1 MTFTKDQLEVL
12 SQWEENFKTA
22 VNSGWARNPGRINL
36 RTIYDIYSGALNNR
50 SIPFNANCQHCIV
63 NLLKAVGKIYFADK
77 EQLQLEF
84 EKENGR
90 KVETKVELVGDDVVS
105 KEIITEDALKK
116 VSVKTEK
123 RGKTRKK
130 TVTVTEK

>member
-77 EQLQLEF
+77 DALA
-84 EKENGR
+84 KEEAAAKEV
-90 KVETKVELVGDDVVS
+90 KVED
-105 KEIITEDALKK
+105 IP
-116 VSVKTEK
+116 VKTEEK
-123 RGKTRKK
+123 VPVKTKTRKSK
-130 TVTVTEK
+130 KAKE